1 MFLLLK
7 LTIMN
12 VNSNCIHVSPDYTQK
27 NLNIFMK
34 EDKELEGRF
43 FSHL

>member
-1 MFLLLK
+1 M
-7 LTIMN
+7 LTVIAY
-12 VNSNCIHVSPDYTQK
+12 IVSPDYTQK